1 MYRKAEETIELIKP
15 LFALDDLLLKTWML
29 TLLPEDVPW
38 LLDNV
43 AETIPFETALTASRW
58 KEEYTKPLKDNE
70 VCKV

>member
-29 TLLPEDVPW
+29 TLLPEDVLW

-43 AETIPFETALTASRW
+43 AEAIPFETALTASRW
-58 KEEYTKPLKDNE
+58 KEDYSKPLKDYE
-70 VCKV
+70 VSKV